1 MRLRLERFERR
12 LAALKATLE
21 AWAADGEEEREAREQ
36 RETIAALLRAGLEQ
50 AGLDPDESPSLRH
63 IETPEPP
70 RRPSV
75 HPLRRL
81 AEQERQERELTL
93 GEALYDM
100 TRRHHRGP
108 PPDLRH
114 ASVMELIGYYVF
126 GAGSPEARAAP
137 A

>member
-1 MRLRLERFERR
+1 MRRRLEQFERR

-21 AWAADGEEEREAREQ
+21 AWAGDREEEREAREQ

-50 AGLDPDESPSLRH
+50 AGLDPDESASLRH

-70 RRPSV
+70 SRPSV

-81 AEQERQERELTL
+81 AEQERPLTL
-93 GEALYDM
+93 GEALFDM
-100 TRRHHRGP
+100 TRRFHRGP
-108 PPDLRH
+108 APDLRG

-126 GAGSPEARAAP
+126 GAGSPDARAAP

>member
-1 MRLRLERFERR
+1 MMRRRLEQFERR

-21 AWAADGEEEREAREQ
+21 AWAADREEDRRAREQ
-36 RETIAALLRAGLEQ
+36 RARIAALLRAGLEQ

-70 RRPSV
+70 AKPAV

-81 AEQERQERELTL
+81 AERERPLTL

-100 TRRHHRGP
+100 TRRHHKGP
-108 PPDLRH
+108 APDLRH
-114 ASVMELIGYYVF
+114 ASVMELIGYYCF
-126 GAGSPEARAAP
+126 GAGNPDARAAP